1 MKPSNELFDL
11 IKSLSKSEKRFFKLQ
26 SALQSGDKN
35 YVRLFD
41 CIDKMEGYDEEQIK
55 KLFKGEKFIKH
66 LPSEKNHLYKL
77 ILKSLR
83 SYYSDTSV
91 SSMLKQEIKNIEI
104 LYNKALFDECGKF
117 LSRAKKLAVKYEK
130 FYYHFELINW
140 EKTLLEEAFENGEF
154 TTDIDAL
161 IKEEQE
167 VIDRLRNLAE
177 YHVLYSKIN
186 YVFRSGGY
194 ARTDEN
200 RAIVDEIVNHPLI
213 KGKNT
218 ALSKRAATI
227 CYYTQGF
234 CNMANGD
241 YNTALE
247 KFTRVRTILDESQH
261 LRGDLSKRYVRTV
274 ANMVNCLIDLKRF
287 DEAKDMIK
295 SLRGLSE
302 IDGFHHTD
310 VQVSIFKNAGLTE
323 LELYHHVGEFSGG
336 VAVAENLM
344 KELSEY
350 EGKMHKENE
359 LSFFYQF
366 AYVYFGAKQYNK
378 ALHWINKVLNDNE
391 NNLRQDLYSYARL
404 FNLVIH
410 YELNNFDLLEY
421 TVKSTSRYLQKKER
435 DFPLEKVILEYFKK
449 LIKNQPA
456 SERRKHFIAFRD
468 ELTVLLKEP
477 ENEVVTKYFDFVKWI
492 DTKID

>member
-26 SALQSGDKN
+26 SSLQSGDKN

-41 CIDKMEGYDEEQIK
+41 CIDRMEEYDEEQIK

-104 LYNKALFDECGKF
+104 LYNKALFDECNKF
-117 LSRAKKLAVKYEK
+117 LVRAKKLAIKYEK

-140 EKTLLEEAFENGEF
+140 EKTLLEEAFENGQF
-154 TTDIDAL
+154 TIDIDAL

-167 VIDRLRNLAE
+167 VIDKLRNLAE

-194 ARTDEN
+194 VRTEEN

-241 YNTALE
+241 YDTAFE
-247 KFTRVRTILDESQH
+247 KFTKVKSILDDAPH
-261 LRGDLSKRYVRTV
+261 LRADLSKRYVRTK
-274 ANMVNCLIDLKRF
+274 ANMINCLI
-287 DEAKDMIK
+287 
-295 SLRGLSE
+295 
-302 IDGFHHTD
+302 
-310 VQVSIFKNAGLTE
+310 
-323 LELYHHVGEFSGG
+323 
-336 VAVAENLM
+336 
-344 KELSEY
+344 
-350 EGKMHKENE
+350 
-359 LSFFYQF
+359 
-366 AYVYFGAKQYNK
+366 
-378 ALHWINKVLNDNE
+378 
-391 NNLRQDLYSYARL
+391 
-404 FNLVIH
+404 
-410 YELNNFDLLEY
+410 
-421 TVKSTSRYLQKKER
+421 
-435 DFPLEKVILEYFKK
+435 
-449 LIKNQPA
+449 
-456 SERRKHFIAFRD
+456 
-468 ELTVLLKEP
+468 
-477 ENEVVTKYFDFVKWI
+477 
-492 DTKID
+492 